1 MSRFSDR
8 ARKLDFETIKV
19 IRSSAYERLG
29 TQRFGLGFVRL
40 FLSKRCSRQSHL
52 QRAIRACRGIV
63 ELDFFYPSPAPT
75 EDKRAVTLGFSRSFR
90 WPCSGDPSSQLSL
103 LAHQPLQFIDLLAE
117 LLQLQ
122 KLLSKSVLRRGL
134 V

>member
-1 MSRFSDR
+1 MRGS
-8 ARKLDFETIKV
+8 ARSASVWVLFGCFYQSVVLGRV
-19 IRSSAYERLG
+19 I
-29 TQRFGLGFVRL
+29 
-40 FLSKRCSRQSHL
+40 CSEQF
-52 QRAIRACRGIV
+52 ACRGTV

-75 EDKRAVTLGFSRSFR
+75 EDKRAVNLGFSRSFR
-90 WPCSGDPSSQLSL
+90 WPCSGDSSSQLSL

-122 KLLSKSVLRRGL
+122 KLLSEVVLRRGS